1 MVMPWQETDI
11 SKERFKFIIDWEKG
25 LFSFSDLCKRYQI
38 SRTTGYLLID
48 RYNKEGMA
56 GLGEKPSAP
65 HHIPHKTSDEI
76 VQKIL
81 DLKYRFPKWGP
92 DKIRL
97 YAIADGLNNFPAT
110 STIGEILKRHGLVKP
125 RKKRKRI
132 VPHTEPLKHCIHAN
146 AVWSIDFKGQFRL
159 KDKSY
164 CYPLTV
170 TDNYSRFLFACDAYQ
185 SPNLKNTLKTMEK
198 VFNEFGLPDAI
209 RSDNGQP
216 FCGLG
221 IAGLTQLSI
230 WFIKLGITVERIN
243 LGCPQENGRHERMH
257 RTLKEATI
265 IPYESTFSEQQKKF
279 NDFIYEYNFL
289 RPHAGIEGKR
299 PNEVYR
305 RSKKPF
311 PEKLPAIVYPNNFLI
326 RKVKHNGQ
334 IKFAGKTYF
343 ISELLH
349 REPIGLEMIDD
360 DRAII
365 YFNKVTLGLIDSKL
379 NKIIRPY

>member
-11 SKERFKFIIDWEKG
+11 PKERFKFIIDWEKQI
-25 LFSFSDLCKRYQI
+25 FSFSELCKRYQI

-48 RYNKEGMA
+48 RYKEEGLA
-56 GLGEKPSAP
+56 GLSIKSSAP
-65 HHIPHKTSDEI
+65 HNIPHKTSDEV

-81 DLKYRFPKWGP
+81 DLKYRFPNWGP

-97 YAIADGLNNFPAT
+97 YAIADGSNDFPAI
-110 STIGEILKRHGLVKP
+110 STVGEILKRHGLVKP
-125 RKKRKRI
+125 RKKRRRT
-132 VPHTEPLKHCIHAN
+132 VPHTEPLKHCTHAN

-159 KDKSY
+159 KDKRY

-170 TDNYSRFLFACDAYQ
+170 TDNCSRFLFACDAYQ
-185 SPNLKNTLKTMEK
+185 SPSLKNTIKTMKK
-198 VFNEFGLPDAI
+198 VFYEFGLPDAI

-230 WFIKLGITVERIN
+230 WFIKLGIAVERIN

-265 IPYESTFSEQQKKF
+265 IPYESTLLEQQEKF

-289 RPHAGIEGKR
+289 RPHAGIGGRR
-299 PNEVYR
+299 PKEVYEK
-305 RSKKPF
+305 SQKAL
-311 PEKLPAIVYPNNFLI
+311 PEKLPDIIYPNNFLI
-326 RKVKHNGQ
+326 RKVKYNGL
-334 IKFAGKTYF
+334 IKFAGKKYF
-343 ISELLH
+343 ISKLLH
-349 REPIGLEMIDD
+349 GEPIGFEMIDG

-365 YFNKVTLGLIDSKL
+365 YFSNVKLGLIDPKL